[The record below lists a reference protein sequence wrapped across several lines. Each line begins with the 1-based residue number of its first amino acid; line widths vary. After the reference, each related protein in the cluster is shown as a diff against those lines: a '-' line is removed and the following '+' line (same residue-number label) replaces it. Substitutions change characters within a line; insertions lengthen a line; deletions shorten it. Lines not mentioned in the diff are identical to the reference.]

1 MKRLITSLYL
11 TISLALGS
19 FGMVWSGDFQKGM
32 EAYKKGDCATAINE
46 WTPLAKNNPSK
57 AQHDRLLLT
66 FKNGSEVPQIEI

>member
-1 MKRLITSLYL
+1 MKRQIL
-11 TISLALGS
+11 TLCFSISLALGS
-19 FGMVWSGDFQKGM
+19 FVVGWSGDLQKCV

-46 WTPLAKNNPSK
+46 WTPLAKNNPTK